1 MIPSVGAVI
10 GDVSGI
16 LHRPVMVKEVVNC
29 LVQDPDGIYIDGT
42 IGGGGHTEA
51 ILKRLSSKGKVI
63 GIDWDED
70 AIEVARKRLSL
81 YQSRQL
87 FIVRA
92 NFVEMEG
99 VVRDL
104 GIDGVDGILL
114 DLGLSSI
121 HIEKKGRGFSFLKDE
136 PLDMRMD
143 RRNLLTASRLVNES
157 SEEELARIFLEYG
170 EERWARRI
178 AKAICKKRAEGEIR
192 TTKELSEIVSSA
204 IPKRYHPRKI
214 HPATKVFQALRIAVN
229 DELNNLKKAIEVG
242 VDLLRQSGRFCI
254 ISFHSLEDRVV
265 KEMFKSFERGCICP
279 PDIPRCQCGRV
290 PKLKL
295 ITKRPFKP
303 SHEEVESNPR
313 ARSAR
318 LRVAERV

>member
-1 MIPSVGAVI
+1 MIEGVN
-10 GDVSGI
+10 DT
-16 LHRPVMVKEVVNC
+16 LHRPVMVEEVVGH
-29 LVQDPDGIYIDGT
+29 LVQDPEGVYIDGT
-42 IGGGGHTEA
+42 LGGGGHAEA

-70 AIEVARKRLSL
+70 AIEVARRRLSA

-92 NFVEMEG
+92 NFVEMDE
-99 VVRDL
+99 VVKDL
-104 GIDGVDGILL
+104 GVDGVSGILL

-121 HIEKKGRGFSFLKDE
+121 HLEKEGRGFSFLRDE

-143 RRNLLTASRLVNES
+143 RRNPLTAARLVNEA
-157 SEEELARIFLEYG
+157 SEEELARIFVEYG

-178 AKAICKKRAEGEIR
+178 ARAICERRRQGRIG
-192 TTKELSEIVSSA
+192 TTRELTEIVSSA
-204 IPKRYHPRKI
+204 IPRRYHPKRV

-229 DELNNLKKAIEVG
+229 DELKNLRMAIEKG
-242 VDLLRQSGRFCI
+242 VDLLVRGGRFCI

-265 KEMFKSFERGCICP
+265 KEMFRSFERGCICP

-290 PKLKL
+290 PKLR
-295 ITKRPFKP
+295 IVTKRPIRP
-303 SHEEVESNPR
+303 SPEEVESNPR
-313 ARSAR
+313 ARSGR